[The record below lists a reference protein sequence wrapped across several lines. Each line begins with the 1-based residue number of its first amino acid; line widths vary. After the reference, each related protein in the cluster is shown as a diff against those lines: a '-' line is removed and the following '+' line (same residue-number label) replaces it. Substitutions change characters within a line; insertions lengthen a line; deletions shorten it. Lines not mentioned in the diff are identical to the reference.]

1 MQMDLLLNTI
11 LQIALVIHTLLL
23 AFVVYQVWR
32 GKEIMERLVG
42 ADLVSTITLAILVL
56 TALIQGESIYID
68 VALGL
73 AALGF
78 VSTIALAK
86 YAADEQMF

>member
-1 MQMDLLLNTI
+1 MEQLLQTI
-11 LQIALVIHTLLL
+11 LQGALVIHTVLLV
-23 AFVVYQVWR
+23 FVVYKVWR
-32 GKEIMERLVG
+32 GEEIMERLVG
-42 ADLVSTITLAILVL
+42 ADIVATLTIGILIL
-56 TALIQGESIYID
+56 TALIQSNGIYVD

>member
-1 MQMDLLLNTI
+1 MEQILNTI
-11 LQIALVIHTLLL
+11 LQAALIIHTVLL
-23 AFVVYQVWR
+23 AFVVYKVWR

-42 ADLVSTITLAILVL
+42 ADIVATLTIGILVL
-56 TALIQGESIYID
+56 TALIQSNGIYID

>member
-1 MQMDLLLNTI
+1 MEQLLQTI
-11 LQIALVIHTLLL
+11 LQCALVIHTVLLV
-23 AFVVYQVWR
+23 FVVYKVWR

-42 ADLVSTITLAILVL
+42 ADIVATLTIGILIL
-56 TALIQGESIYID
+56 TALIQSNGIYVD

>member
-1 MQMDLLLNTI
+1 MDAMFEI
-11 LQIALVIHTLLL
+11 VLQAALVVHTILL
-23 AFVVYQVWR
+23 AFVVYRVWR

-56 TALIQGESIYID
+56 MALIQGESIYID

>member
-1 MQMDLLLNTI
+1 MNIILNTI

>member
-1 MQMDLLLNTI
+1 MEQLLQTI
-11 LQIALVIHTLLL
+11 LQGALIIHTVLLV
-23 AFVVYQVWR
+23 FVVYKVWR

-42 ADLVSTITLAILVL
+42 ADIVATLTIGILVL
-56 TALIQGESIYID
+56 TALIQTNGIYVD

>member
-1 MQMDLLLNTI
+1 MDAIFEFVLQAALVVHTI
-11 LQIALVIHTLLL
+11 LLALV
-23 AFVVYQVWR
+23 VYRVWR

-56 TALIQGESIYID
+56 MALIQGESIYID

-86 YAADEQMF
+86 YAADEQIF

>member
-1 MQMDLLLNTI
+1 MDTLLEI
-11 LQIALVIHTLLL
+11 VLQIALVVHTVLL
-23 AFVVYQVWR
+23 AFVVYRVWR

-42 ADLVSTITLAILVL
+42 ADLVSTLTLAILVL

>member
-1 MQMDLLLNTI
+1 MEQLLNII
-11 LQIALVIHTLLL
+11 LQAALVIHTLLL
-23 AFVVYQVWR
+23 AFVVYKVWR

-42 ADLVSTITLAILVL
+42 ADLVGTLTIGILVL
-56 TALIQGESIYID
+56 TALIQVNGIYVD

>member
-1 MQMDLLLNTI
+1 MEQLLQTI
-11 LQIALVIHTLLL
+11 LQGALVIHTVLLV
-23 AFVVYQVWR
+23 FVVYKVWR

-42 ADLVSTITLAILVL
+42 ADIVATLTIGILIL
-56 TALIQGESIYID
+56 TALIQSNGIYVD

>member
-1 MQMDLLLNTI
+1 MEQLLQTVLQGALFIHTVLLL
-11 LQIALVIHTLLL
+11 
-23 AFVVYQVWR
+23 FVVYKVWR

-42 ADLVSTITLAILVL
+42 ADIVATLTIGILIL
-56 TALIQGESIYID
+56 TALIQSNGIYVD

>member
-1 MQMDLLLNTI
+1 MEQLLQTI
-11 LQIALVIHTLLL
+11 LQSALVIHTVLLV
-23 AFVVYQVWR
+23 FVVYKVWR

-42 ADLVSTITLAILVL
+42 ADIVATLTIGILIL
-56 TALIQGESIYID
+56 TALIQSNGIYVD

>member
-1 MQMDLLLNTI
+1 MEQLLQTI
-11 LQIALVIHTLLL
+11 LQGALIIHTVLLV
-23 AFVVYQVWR
+23 FVVYKVWR

-42 ADLVSTITLAILVL
+42 ADIVSTLTIGILIL
-56 TALIQGESIYID
+56 TALIQSNGIYID

>member
-1 MQMDLLLNTI
+1 MDAIFEFVLQAALVVHTI
-11 LQIALVIHTLLL
+11 LLALV
-23 AFVVYQVWR
+23 VYRVWR

-56 TALIQGESIYID
+56 MALIQGESIYID

>member
-1 MQMDLLLNTI
+1 METIFDLI
-11 LQIALVIHTLLL
+11 LRIALIIHTLLL
-23 AFVVYQVWR
+23 GFVVYKVWR
-32 GKEIMERLVG
+32 GTEIMERLVG
-42 ADLVSTITLAILVL
+42 ADMVGTIIIAILVL
-56 TALIQGESIYID
+56 TALLQRESIYFD

-78 VSTIALAK
+78 VGAIALAK

>member
-1 MQMDLLLNTI
+1 MDTLLEI
-11 LQIALVIHTLLL
+11 VLQIALVVHTVLL
-23 AFVVYQVWR
+23 AFVVYRVWR

-42 ADLVSTITLAILVL
+42 ADLVSTLTLAILVL
-56 TALIQGESIYID
+56 TALIQCESIYID

>member
-1 MQMDLLLNTI
+1 MEQLVQTI
-11 LQIALVIHTLLL
+11 LQGALIIHTVLLV
-23 AFVVYQVWR
+23 FVVYKVWR

-42 ADLVSTITLAILVL
+42 ADIVATLTIGILIL
-56 TALIQGESIYID
+56 TALIQANGIYVD

>member
-1 MQMDLLLNTI
+1 MEQFLNVI
-11 LQIALVIHTLLL
+11 LQAALVIHTLLL
-23 AFVVYQVWR
+23 AFVVYKVWQ

-42 ADLVSTITLAILVL
+42 ADIVATLTIGILVL
-56 TALIQGESIYID
+56 TALIQANGIYID

>member
-1 MQMDLLLNTI
+1 MEQLLQTI
-11 LQIALVIHTLLL
+11 LQGALVIHTVLLV
-23 AFVVYQVWR
+23 FVVYKVWR

-42 ADLVSTITLAILVL
+42 ADIVATLTIGILIL
-56 TALIQGESIYID
+56 TALIQGNGIYVD

>member
-1 MQMDLLLNTI
+1 MDAI
-11 LQIALVIHTLLL
+11 LEFVLQGALIIHTILL

-56 TALIQGESIYID
+56 MALVQGESIYID

-86 YAADEQMF
+86 YAANEQLF

>member
-1 MQMDLLLNTI
+1 MEQLLQTI
-11 LQIALVIHTLLL
+11 LQGALIVHTVLLV
-23 AFVVYQVWR
+23 FVVYKVWR

-42 ADLVSTITLAILVL
+42 ADIVSTLTIAILIL
-56 TALIQGESIYID
+56 TALIQSNGIYVD

>member
-1 MQMDLLLNTI
+1 MDAI
-11 LQIALVIHTLLL
+11 FEFVLQAALVVHTILL
-23 AFVVYQVWR
+23 AFVVYRVWR

-56 TALIQGESIYID
+56 MALIQGESIYID

>member
-1 MQMDLLLNTI
+1 MAQVLNVT
-11 LQIALVIHTLLL
+11 LQAALVIHTLLL
-23 AFVVYQVWR
+23 AFVVYKVWR

-42 ADLVSTITLAILVL
+42 ADIVATLTIGILVL
-56 TALIQGESIYID
+56 TALIQSNGIYID

>member
-1 MQMDLLLNTI
+1 MEQLLQTI
-11 LQIALVIHTLLL
+11 LQGALVIHTVLLV
-23 AFVVYQVWR
+23 FVVYKVWR

-42 ADLVSTITLAILVL
+42 ADIVSTLTIGILIL
-56 TALIQGESIYID
+56 TALIQSNGIYVD

>member
-1 MQMDLLLNTI
+1 MEQLLQTI
-11 LQIALVIHTLLL
+11 LQGALIIHTVLLV
-23 AFVVYQVWR
+23 FVVYKVWR

-42 ADLVSTITLAILVL
+42 ADIVATLTIGILIL
-56 TALIQGESIYID
+56 TALIQTNGIYVD

>member
-1 MQMDLLLNTI
+1 MDTVLNFV
-11 LQIALVIHTLLL
+11 LQGALIIHTILL

-32 GKEIMERLVG
+32 GKEIMERIVG
-42 ADLVSTITLAILVL
+42 ADLVSTITLAIMVL
-56 TALIQGESIYID
+56 MALIQGDSIYID

>member
-1 MQMDLLLNTI
+1 METI
-11 LQIALVIHTLLL
+11 INVVLQIALFVHTLLL
-23 AFVVYQVWR
+23 AFVVFRVWR

-42 ADLVSTITLAILVL
+42 ADLVSTITIGILVL
-56 TALIQGESIYID
+56 TALIQRESIYID

-86 YAADEQMF
+86 YAAEEQMF

>member
-1 MQMDLLLNTI
+1 MEQLLQTI
-11 LQIALVIHTLLL
+11 LQGALIIHTVLLV
-23 AFVVYQVWR
+23 FVVYKVWR

-42 ADLVSTITLAILVL
+42 ADIVATLTIGILVL
-56 TALIQGESIYID
+56 TALIQGNGIYVD

>member
-1 MQMDLLLNTI
+1 MDAI
-11 LQIALVIHTLLL
+11 LENVLQVALIIHTILL

-56 TALIQGESIYID
+56 TALIQGDSIYID

>member
-1 MQMDLLLNTI
+1 MEQVLQHI
-11 LQIALVIHTLLL
+11 LQGALVIHTLLL
-23 AFVVYQVWR
+23 VFVVYKVWR

-42 ADLVSTITLAILVL
+42 ADMVATLTIGILIL
-56 TALIQGESIYID
+56 TALIQSNGIYID

>member
-1 MQMDLLLNTI
+1 MDTVFNFV
-11 LQIALVIHTLLL
+11 LQGALIIHTILL

-32 GKEIMERLVG
+32 GKEIMERIVG
-42 ADLVSTITLAILVL
+42 ADLVSTITLAIMVL
-56 TALIQGESIYID
+56 MALIQGDSIYID